1 MEHKVNEII
10 VYNHEGETIQLK
22 VTPMKD
28 STCIGCFFY
37 KTCRTCWS
45 DIKNIVGTCDKI
57 DRTDNTPVIFKQINN
72 KIMKKTIDIYTVM
85 QTSEKDRDL
94 CYNFT
99 SFKEANK
106 QFEKFVQMWE
116 KTNKVKAKGWTSPAA
131 PYQLKVS
138 RIGDI
143 TLYLCKESIEIDIKD
158 DSNKQSSDIYKK
170 DVLGKWINVND
181 IDPIEIKDLKP
192 GDYIILRV
200 QYDSTKFDYK
210 LAYVDYIKY
219 GKVIFNI
226 QGINVLRTPI
236 KVTDF
241 CILPDYISNNF
252 YKINNK

>member
-1 MEHKVNEII
+1 MEHKINDII
-10 VYNHEGETIQLK
+10 TYIHEGETIYLE
-22 VTPMKD
+22 VTPTKD
-28 STCIGCFFY
+28 SSCQDCFFHLKY
-37 KTCRTCWS
+37 NCCSNIR
-45 DIKNIVGTCDKI
+45 NIVGQCDK
-57 DRTDNTPVIFKQINN
+57 DFRTDNTPVIFKQINN

-85 QTSEKDRDL
+85 QTSKKDRDL

-106 QFEKFVQMWE
+106 QFEKFLQMWE
-116 KTNKVKAKGWTSPAA
+116 KANNVKAKGWTSPAA

-143 TLYLCKESIEIDIKD
+143 TLYLCKESIDIED
-158 DSNKQSSDIYKK
+158 NSNKQSSDIYKK
-170 DVLGKWINVND
+170 DVLGKWINVDD

-192 GDYIILRV
+192 GDYIILRI
-200 QYDSTKFDYK
+200 QYDSIKFDYK

-241 CILPDYISNNF
+241 CILPDYNSNNF
-252 YKINNK
+252 YKTNNK

>member
-1 MEHKVNEII
+1 MEHKINEVIT
-10 VYNHEGETIQLK
+10 YNHEGETIQLK
-22 VTPMKD
+22 VTPTIDNTCKD
-28 STCIGCFFY
+28 CFFY
-37 KTCRTCWS
+37 GHYNVCS
-45 DIKNIVGTCDKI
+45 DIRDIIGTCDKI

-106 QFEKFVQMWE
+106 QFEKFLQMWE
-116 KTNKVKAKGWTSPAA
+116 KANNVKAKGWTSPAA

-158 DSNKQSSDIYKK
+158 DSNKQSSEIYKK
-170 DVLGKWINVND
+170 DVLGKWINVDD
-181 IDPIEIKDLKP
+181 IDPIKIKDLKP

-226 QGINVLRTPI
+226 QNINILRTPI
-236 KVTDF
+236 KITDF

-252 YKINNK
+252 YKTNNK

>member
-1 MEHKVNEII
+1 MERKVNEII
-10 VYNHEGETIQLK
+10 TLTIKGETIHLK
-22 VTPMKD
+22 VILSKD
-28 STCIGCFFY
+28 NTCTDCFFY
-37 KTCRTCWS
+37 KGCKTNCFAVR
-45 DIKNIVGTCDKI
+45 NIIGICDKI

-106 QFEKFVQMWE
+106 QFEKFLQMWE
-116 KTNKVKAKGWTSPAA
+116 KTNNVKAKGWTSPAA

-143 TLYLCKESIEIDIKD
+143 TLYLCKESIDIED

-170 DVLGKWINVND
+170 DVLGKWINVDN
-181 IDPIEIKDLKP
+181 INPIEIKDLKP
-192 GDYIILRV
+192 GNYVILRV

-210 LAYVDYIKY
+210 LSYVDCIRN
-219 GKVIFNI
+219 GKVMFNI
-226 QGINVLRTPI
+226 QNINILRTPI

-241 CILPDYISNNF
+241 CILPDYSSDNF
-252 YKINNK
+252 YKQNK

>member
-1 MEHKVNEII
+1 MERKLNDII
-10 VYNHEGETIQLK
+10 TYNFEGETIHLK
-22 VTPMKD
+22 VIPTKD
-28 STCIGCFFY
+28 SSCQDCFFHLKY
-37 KTCRTCWS
+37 NCCSNIR
-45 DIKNIVGTCDKI
+45 NIVGQCDKEF
-57 DRTDNTPVIFKQINN
+57 RTDNTHVIFKQINN

-85 QTSEKDRDL
+85 QTSKKDRDL

-106 QFEKFVQMWE
+106 QFEKFLQMWE
-116 KTNKVKAKGWTSPAA
+116 KANNVKAKSWTSPAA

-170 DVLGKWINVND
+170 DVLGKWINVDD

-192 GDYIILRV
+192 GDYIILRL
-200 QYDSTKFDYK
+200 QYDSIKFDYK
-210 LAYVDYIKY
+210 LAYIDYIKY

-226 QGINVLRTPI
+226 QGINILRTPI

-241 CILPDYISNNF
+241 CILPSYTSDNF
-252 YKINNK
+252 YK

>member
-1 MEHKVNEII
+1 MEHKINEVI
-10 VYNHEGETIQLK
+10 VYNDKGKTIQLK
-22 VTPMKD
+22 VTPTIYNTCKD
-28 STCIGCFFY
+28 CFFY
-37 KTCRTCWS
+37 EHY
-45 DIKNIVGTCDKI
+45 DICYDIRSIISTCDKN
-57 DRTDNTPVIFKQINN
+57 DRTDKTPVIFKQINN

-94 CYNFT
+94 CYTFT

-106 QFEKFVQMWE
+106 QFEKFSQMWE
-116 KTNKVKAKGWTSPAA
+116 KVNNAKAKGWTSPAA

-143 TLYLCKESIEIDIKD
+143 TLYLCKESIEIDVKA

-170 DVLGKWINVND
+170 DVLGKWISIDD

-200 QYDSTKFDYK
+200 QYDSVKFDYK

-226 QGINVLRTPI
+226 QNINILRTPI

-241 CILPDYISNNF
+241 CILPSYTSNNF
-252 YKINNK
+252 YKTNK

>member
-1 MEHKVNEII
+1 MEHKINEVI
-10 VYNHEGETIQLK
+10 VYNNKGETIQLK
-22 VTPMKD
+22 VTPTIDNTCKD
-28 STCIGCFFY
+28 CFFY
-37 KTCRTCWS
+37 GHYNVCS
-45 DIKNIVGTCDKI
+45 DIRDIIGTCDKI

-85 QTSEKDRDL
+85 QTSKKDRDL

-106 QFEKFVQMWE
+106 QFEKFLQMWE
-116 KTNKVKAKGWTSPAA
+116 KANNVKAKGWTSPAA

-170 DVLGKWINVND
+170 DVLGKWINVDD
-181 IDPIEIKDLKP
+181 IDPIKIKDLKP

-241 CILPDYISNNF
+241 CILPDYSSNNF
-252 YKINNK
+252 YKTNNK